1 MADPID
7 RVASAVSN
15 GESVDWVR
23 EKSRRPHLLE
33 SLEQLAIVER
43 IRRAHDSAAPTGST
57 AAQDDLDADTREI
70 AIEPV
75 ARAAPLF
82 RWGRL
87 DVFEKVGEGS
97 GGEMFRARDPG
108 LNAEVALKLLNPDY
122 ADSPQLVQKF
132 LDEARQLARVRHHNV
147 VVVHGADQ
155 HEGRA
160 GLWTEFIHGKSLER
174 VIQEQGALGP
184 CEAAL
189 IGLDLCRALAAV
201 HGAGMIHRDVKT
213 MNVMREDGGRIV
225 LMDFGSVTESHGMR
239 ADAWNAG
246 VQGTPICMAPEQ
258 LRGEVAGPPTDLYGL
273 GVLLYRLVTKRFPVE
288 AASMN
293 ELSERHRS
301 GQQISLRDRRADLP
315 LEFVQVVERALR
327 LNPAERY
334 ATVGAMEQALALTLG
349 AMARSEE
356 RRRRFQG
363 IAIAAVATV
372 AVIAGVVLGRELFG
386 TKPEFRSGAE
396 IPMVEAP
403 PAPVPL
409 TAEVEL
415 MRRAGDREERLATG
429 ARISPGDKLS
439 LLIRNSDS
447 MYVYVLNED
456 AAGEVNGLYP
466 IPGLLPSNPLQG
478 RMQHRLPGD
487 LGAEVVYWNVTS
499 AEGKES
505 IVAIGSRRPLA
516 ELESAIAEFPRA
528 TPGKPIRFG
537 RVNPMALRNL
547 RGLGSGSTLPPPE
560 GEAKR
565 RLDAA
570 VAALAETGRKT
581 GDIWVWSIQLEN
593 PPARP

>member
-33 SLEQLAIVER
+33 SLEQLAIVDR
-43 IRRAHDSAAPTGST
+43 IRRTHRAADAGDGTVT
-57 AAQDDLDADTREI
+57 QDELGDDTREMPSVPP
-70 AIEPV
+70 AQT
-75 ARAAPLF
+75 APLF

-87 DVFEKVGEGS
+87 EVCEKVGEGS
-97 GGEMFRARDPG
+97 GGEVFRARDPG
-108 LNAEVALKLLNPDY
+108 LNAEVALKLLNPAY

-155 HEGRA
+155 HDGRA
-160 GLWTEFIHGKSLER
+160 GLWTEFIHGESLEKR
-174 VIQEQGALGP
+174 IQEQGALGP

-201 HGAGMIHRDVKT
+201 HAAGMIHRDVKT
-213 MNVMREDGGRIV
+213 MNVMRENGGRIV
-225 LMDFGSVTESHGMR
+225 LMDFGSVTEFHGMG
-239 ADAWNAG
+239 AHAWSAG
-246 VQGTPICMAPEQ
+246 VQGTPVCMAPEQ

-288 AASMN
+288 ASSMN
-293 ELSERHRS
+293 ELREKHRS
-301 GQQISLRDRRADLP
+301 GQQVPLRDRRADLP

-327 LNPAERY
+327 LSPSDRF
-334 ATVGAMEQALALTLG
+334 ATVGSMEQALAVTLG
-349 AMARSEE
+349 SMARSEE

-363 IAIAAVATV
+363 VAFASIAVV
-372 AVIAGVVLGRELFG
+372 AVVAGVILGRQIFG
-386 TKPEFRSGAE
+386 PTQGPRLEPQLHAAAGA
-396 IPMVEAP
+396 
-403 PAPVPL
+403 PAPAPL
-409 TAEVEL
+409 TADVKL
-415 MRRAGDREERLATG
+415 MRRTG
-429 ARISPGDKLS
+429 EQEAPVGPGTRVAPGDQLS

-456 AAGEVNGLYP
+456 AVGEVNGLYP
-466 IPGLLPSNPLQG
+466 IPGLQPANPLQA
-478 RMQHRLPGD
+478 RMEHRLPGD
-487 LGAEVVYWNVTS
+487 LGGEVVYWNVTS
-499 AEGKES
+499 AGGRES
-505 IVAIGSRRPLA
+505 IVAIGSRTPLR
-516 ELESAIAEFPRA
+516 ELEAAIADFPVA

-537 RVNPMALRNL
+537 RVDPMALRTL
-547 RGLGSGSTLPPPE
+547 RGLGSGSTLPPPA

-570 VAALAETGRKT
+570 VAALAETGRQT
-581 GDIWVWSIQLEN
+581 GDVWVWSIELEN
-593 PPARP
+593 PPARH